1 MLKEILH
8 EGNESH
14 LAPLNGVRA
23 LSIIFVI
30 CFHAFFFSQYA
41 FTEKELF
48 VQFSEGLPWWLS
60 WIRRGDMGVDIFF
73 VLSAFLIG
81 RQLFAEYNRSSRINF
96 RWFYIKRFLR
106 IYPLYIFAIALY
118 ILSKKNAGYFW
129 ANLLAVNN
137 LIDLKKIL
145 IPWSWSLSVEIQFY
159 LICPFLVIMFGK
171 AKYKIFWFTGMLLLS
186 LLWAVAVINNQPDL
200 LNNSM
205 MDILVGDQ
213 KRDLGFYYMEH
224 LYVLPQ
230 ARFPSFY
237 CGLLAAWLWINYQE
251 TIIFHLQRNRSVL
264 FIVSV
269 LSLAGGILIASYDVF
284 KPASAFNDF
293 DHIFHGINMVA
304 GRFIFSLLIT
314 LLIIISLARVRGGRW
329 VGRFFSL
336 PIFYPIA
343 KVSYSMYLFHPPFLF
358 LSFFLI
364 FGKGKIEMLSVANLL
379 LLAGMGILFSFI
391 FGVITFYLVERRF
404 TSKNI
409 RQHLRE
415 KFAT

>member
-1 MLKEILH
+1 MLKEIFR
-8 EGNESH
+8 EENVDH

-30 CFHAFFFSQYA
+30 SFHAFFFSQYA

-81 RQLFAEYNRSSRINF
+81 SQLFAEYNRTSGVNY

-118 ILSKKNAGYFW
+118 VLSKKNAGYFW

-137 LIDLKKIL
+137 LIDIKKIL

-159 LICPFLVIMFGK
+159 LICPLLVVMFGR
-171 AKYKIFWFTGMLLLS
+171 AKYKIFWFTGMLVLS
-186 LLWAVAVINNQPDL
+186 LLWGVAVIINEPEL
-200 LNNSM
+200 MNNSM
-205 MDILVGDQ
+205 MDILVGKE
-213 KRDLGFYYMEH
+213 KRDLGIYYMEY

-237 CGLLAAWLWINYQE
+237 CGLLAAWYWVNHQQSITSL
-251 TIIFHLQRNRSVL
+251 LKRNRTAVAIISL
-264 FIVSV
+264 
-269 LSLAGGILIASYDVF
+269 LSLAGAIMIASYNVF
-284 KPASAFNDF
+284 KPASMFSEFDNLFHAF
-293 DHIFHGINMVA
+293 NMVA
-304 GRFIFSLLIT
+304 GRFIFSLFVTILMIMA
-314 LLIIISLARVRGGRW
+314 LARVAGGRW
-329 VGRFFSL
+329 VGDFFSSS
-336 PIFYPIA
+336 IFYPVA

-358 LSFFLI
+358 LSFYLI
-364 FGKGKIEMLSVANLL
+364 FGKGKIESLSVASLL
-379 LLAGMGILFSFI
+379 LLAIMGILFSFI
-391 FGVITFYLVERRF
+391 FGVFTYYLVERRF

-409 RQHLRE
+409 RQRLRG

>member
-1 MLKEILH
+1 MLKEIFH
-8 EGNESH
+8 DENKGH

-30 CFHAFFFSQYA
+30 SFHAFFFSQYA

-48 VQFSEGLPWWLS
+48 VQFSGSLPWWLS
-60 WIRRGDMGVDIFF
+60 WLRRGDMGVDIFF

-81 RQLFAEYNRSSRINF
+81 SQLFTEYNHSSSINY

-118 ILSKKNAGYFW
+118 IFSKKNAGYFW

-159 LICPFLVIMFGK
+159 LICPLLVIMFGRTK
-171 AKYKIFWFTGMLLLS
+171 HKIFWFTGMLVLS
-186 LLWAVAVINNQPDL
+186 LLWSVAVIINEPGL
-200 LNNSM
+200 LTNSM
-205 MDILVGDQ
+205 MDILVGDE
-213 KRDLGFYYMEH
+213 KRDLGYYYMEYI
-224 LYVLPQ
+224 YVLPQ

-237 CGLLAAWLWINYQE
+237 CGLLAAWLWVNHQE
-251 TIIFHLQRNRSVL
+251 VIISQMQRYRLVL
-264 FIVSV
+264 FLVSLLAV
-269 LSLAGGILIASYDVF
+269 AGGVLIASYDVF

-293 DHIFHGINMVA
+293 DHVFHGVNMVA
-304 GRFIFSLLIT
+304 GRFVFSLLIT
-314 LLIIISLARVRGGRW
+314 LLIIISLARVRGGQW

-336 PIFYPIA
+336 PVFFPVA

-364 FGKGKIEMLSVANLL
+364 FGKDKIETLSVANLL
-379 LLAGMGILFSFI
+379 LLAAMGILFSFI
-391 FGVITFYLVERRF
+391 FGVITYYLVERRF

-409 RQHLRE
+409 RQRLRE

>member
-1 MLKEILH
+1 MFKEIFR
-8 EGNESH
+8 EENKSH

-30 CFHAFFFSQYA
+30 AFHAFFFSQYA
-41 FTEKELF
+41 FTEKALF
-48 VQFSEGLPWWLS
+48 VQFSDGLPWWLS

-81 RQLFAEYNRSSRINF
+81 SQLFAEYNRSSGINF

-106 IYPLYIFAIALY
+106 IYPLYIFAIVLY
-118 ILSKKNAGYFW
+118 MLSGKNVGYFW

-159 LICPFLVIMFGK
+159 LICPLLVVMFGK
-171 AKYKIFWFTGMLLLS
+171 AKYRVFWFTGLLILS
-186 LLWAVAVINNQPDL
+186 LLWGVAVVVHEPALMQ
-200 LNNSM
+200 NSM
-205 MDILVGDQ
+205 MDLLVGDQ
-213 KRDLGFYYMEH
+213 KKDLGYYYMEY

-237 CGLLAAWLWINYQE
+237 CGLLAAWLWVNQQQSIV
-251 TIIFHLQRNRSVL
+251 TLMQRNSSILLLVTL
-264 FIVSV
+264 
-269 LSLAGGILIASYDVF
+269 LAVAGAGLIASYNVF
-284 KPASAFNDF
+284 KPASEFTAFD
-293 DHIFHGINMVA
+293 DIFHVVNMVV
-304 GRFIFSLLIT
+304 GRFMFSLFIT
-314 LLIIISLARVRGGRW
+314 LLMIMSLARVAGSQW

-336 PIFYPIA
+336 PMFYPIA

-364 FGKGKIEMLSVANLL
+364 FGNGKIETLSVTNLL
-379 LLAGMGILFSFI
+379 LLATLGVLFSFI
-391 FGVITFYLVERRF
+391 FGVITYYLVERRF

-409 RQHLRE
+409 RQSLR
-415 KFAT
+415 KKLAN